1 MNNEF
6 LPAYKVYQQVIDLEL
21 YYAFVDLVVH
31 TSQEEKAWEIYR
43 NIVDTQIWQ
52 QKAEGQNYFEAY
64 NLRYPGEVLERFE
77 EKLGKDVRII
87 RALAL
92 ALGKTRALQ
101 LDNMFVGNQRGS
113 FLQMIRRTSNGDVYL
128 QGALYLLETDMPR
141 RHALLDELAATE
153 YAKTEDALFV
163 LSLFDDQEEGYRTM
177 HSQLLRL
184 LGKERTLSLPE
195 NCGVL
200 EWLVQHYAPYIKSY
214 RGKSDLVLRTLTKF
228 FRMNMKPDSREFSI
242 LTDAGYSGEEI
253 ILTNSLCVWADRIPD
268 RISWNGTT
276 AEKIASAC
284 CQMLLNQP
292 DGLSEGLYAYVGWL
306 FGRYERFA
314 VQYNGYPNLWE
325 AIKKE
330 LIPSAPQTMIWMLK
344 TVKKEFPYRFDAF
357 DPQYDILAKE
367 VPQGDYWE
375 LFTDQ
380 MLCSCGKTPIIQWLA
395 RYRELTGADYCDG
408 FQEWHRSSDRA
419 FALLVERKE
428 IRLWQFFEQ
437 HQEDGPSA
445 QSMKLLL
452 GYAMNISSWQGFRFV
467 RRLLQKYTPVQL
479 QKFFG
484 ERFFFHELFVR
495 GNRYSSRDYE
505 FFIKR
510 SFLTEEQHR
519 QLFEW
524 IEASFFQMEPKC
536 YQEFIWC
543 ALQDSDV

>member
-21 YYAFVDLVVH
+21 YYAFVALVVD

-43 NIVDTQIWQ
+43 NIVDTQIWK
-52 QKAEGQNYFEAY
+52 QKAEEQNYFEAY

-101 LDNMFVGNQRGS
+101 SDNMFVGNQRGS
-113 FLQMIRRTSNGDVYL
+113 FLQMVRRTSNGDVYL

-153 YAKTEDALFV
+153 YAKTEEALFV

-177 HSQLLRL
+177 HSQLFRL
-184 LGKERTLSLPE
+184 LEKERTLSLPE

-214 RGKSDLVLRTLTKF
+214 RGKPDLVLRTLTKF

-306 FGRYERFA
+306 FGRYEKFA
-314 VQYNGYPNLWE
+314 VQYNGY
-325 AIKKE
+325 
-330 LIPSAPQTMIWMLK
+330 
-344 TVKKEFPYRFDAF
+344 
-357 DPQYDILAKE
+357 
-367 VPQGDYWE
+367 
-375 LFTDQ
+375 
-380 MLCSCGKTPIIQWLA
+380 
-395 RYRELTGADYCDG
+395 
-408 FQEWHRSSDRA
+408 
-419 FALLVERKE
+419 
-428 IRLWQFFEQ
+428 
-437 HQEDGPSA
+437 
-445 QSMKLLL
+445 L
-452 GYAMNISSWQGFRFV
+452 GGGQ
-467 RRLLQKYTPVQL
+467 
-479 QKFFG
+479 
-484 ERFFFHELFVR
+484 
-495 GNRYSSRDYE
+495 
-505 FFIKR
+505 KR
-510 SFLTEEQHR
+510 SYTVCTTDNNLDAEKHQKR
-519 QLFEW
+519 IPVSL
-524 IEASFFQMEPKC
+524 
-536 YQEFIWC
+536 
-543 ALQDSDV
+543 

>member
-6 LPAYKVYQQVIDLEL
+6 LPAYKVYQQAIDLEL

-52 QKAEGQNYFEAY
+52 QKEEEQNYFEAY

-101 LDNMFVGNQRGS
+101 SDNMFVGNQRGS
-113 FLQMIRRTSNGDVYL
+113 FLQMVRRTSNGDVYL

-184 LGKERTLSLPE
+184 LGNERTLSLPE

-214 RGKSDLVLRTLTKF
+214 RGKPDLVLRTLTKF

-242 LTDAGYSGEEI
+242 LTDAGYSGQEI
-253 ILTNSLCVWADRIPD
+253 ILTNSLCVWADRIRD

-276 AEKIASAC
+276 AD
-284 CQMLLNQP
+284 N
-292 DGLSEGLYAYVGWL
+292 
-306 FGRYERFA
+306 
-314 VQYNGYPNLWE
+314 NLDAE
-325 AIKKE
+325 NHQKG
-330 LIPSAPQTMIWMLK
+330 IPVSL
-344 TVKKEFPYRFDAF
+344 
-357 DPQYDILAKE
+357 
-367 VPQGDYWE
+367 
-375 LFTDQ
+375 
-380 MLCSCGKTPIIQWLA
+380 
-395 RYRELTGADYCDG
+395 
-408 FQEWHRSSDRA
+408 
-419 FALLVERKE
+419 
-428 IRLWQFFEQ
+428 
-437 HQEDGPSA
+437 
-445 QSMKLLL
+445 
-452 GYAMNISSWQGFRFV
+452 
-467 RRLLQKYTPVQL
+467 
-479 QKFFG
+479 
-484 ERFFFHELFVR
+484 
-495 GNRYSSRDYE
+495 
-505 FFIKR
+505 
-510 SFLTEEQHR
+510 
-519 QLFEW
+519 
-524 IEASFFQMEPKC
+524 
-536 YQEFIWC
+536 
-543 ALQDSDV
+543 

>member
-101 LDNMFVGNQRGS
+101 SDNMFVGNQRGS

-214 RGKSDLVLRTLTKF
+214 RGKSDL
-228 FRMNMKPDSREFSI
+228 
-242 LTDAGYSGEEI
+242 
-253 ILTNSLCVWADRIPD
+253 
-268 RISWNGTT
+268 
-276 AEKIASAC
+276 
-284 CQMLLNQP
+284 
-292 DGLSEGLYAYVGWL
+292 
-306 FGRYERFA
+306 
-314 VQYNGYPNLWE
+314 
-325 AIKKE
+325 
-330 LIPSAPQTMIWMLK
+330 
-344 TVKKEFPYRFDAF
+344 
-357 DPQYDILAKE
+357 
-367 VPQGDYWE
+367 
-375 LFTDQ
+375 
-380 MLCSCGKTPIIQWLA
+380 
-395 RYRELTGADYCDG
+395 
-408 FQEWHRSSDRA
+408 
-419 FALLVERKE
+419 ALLVERKE

-505 FFIKR
+505 LFIKR

-524 IEASFFQMEPKC
+524 IDTSFFQMEPER

-543 ALQDSDV
+543 ALQNSDVQRLYDRRLLASVLRSLLSSGKYAGCRADHLKEKLYSKEELEADQKADAEKAEREERLRREQEHQKKCERLEQTYDGTMSSLKEFTKSFYYDRDVKEAMDMVYEKLREQPAGCAAAFAADELEQFFKLCGDLARYNPGDEQKILNMARTMMGGLAA

>member
-200 EWLVQHYAPYIKSY
+200 EWLVQHYAVPFP
-214 RGKSDLVLRTLTKF
+214 V
-228 FRMNMKPDSREFSI
+228 
-242 LTDAGYSGEEI
+242 
-253 ILTNSLCVWADRIPD
+253 
-268 RISWNGTT
+268 SW
-276 AEKIASAC
+276 
-284 CQMLLNQP
+284 
-292 DGLSEGLYAYVGWL
+292 
-306 FGRYERFA
+306 
-314 VQYNGYPNLWE
+314 
-325 AIKKE
+325 
-330 LIPSAPQTMIWMLK
+330 
-344 TVKKEFPYRFDAF
+344 TVKMKKKQKET
-357 DPQYDILAKE
+357 QDILSYHTQAAGCSDKARAKASGGRQPIE
-367 VPQGDYWE
+367 E
-375 LFTDQ
+375 
-380 MLCSCGKTPIIQWLA
+380 CG
-395 RYRELTGADYCDG
+395 RTG
-408 FQEWHRSSDRA
+408 
-419 FALLVERKE
+419 L
-428 IRLWQFFEQ
+428 
-437 HQEDGPSA
+437 
-445 QSMKLLL
+445 
-452 GYAMNISSWQGFRFV
+452 
-467 RRLLQKYTPVQL
+467 
-479 QKFFG
+479 
-484 ERFFFHELFVR
+484 
-495 GNRYSSRDYE
+495 
-505 FFIKR
+505 
-510 SFLTEEQHR
+510 
-519 QLFEW
+519 
-524 IEASFFQMEPKC
+524 
-536 YQEFIWC
+536 
-543 ALQDSDV
+543 

>member
-101 LDNMFVGNQRGS
+101 SDNMFVGNQRGS

-141 RHALLDELAATE
+141 RHALLDKLAATE

-253 ILTNSLCVWADRIPD
+253 ILTNSLCVWADRIRD

-292 DGLSEGLYAYVGWL
+292 DGLSEGLYAYVGS
-306 FGRYERFA
+306 
-314 VQYNGYPNLWE
+314 V
-325 AIKKE
+325 
-330 LIPSAPQTMIWMLK
+330 
-344 TVKKEFPYRFDAF
+344 
-357 DPQYDILAKE
+357 
-367 VPQGDYWE
+367 
-375 LFTDQ
+375 
-380 MLCSCGKTPIIQWLA
+380 
-395 RYRELTGADYCDG
+395 
-408 FQEWHRSSDRA
+408 
-419 FALLVERKE
+419 
-428 IRLWQFFEQ
+428 
-437 HQEDGPSA
+437 
-445 QSMKLLL
+445 
-452 GYAMNISSWQGFRFV
+452 
-467 RRLLQKYTPVQL
+467 
-479 QKFFG
+479 
-484 ERFFFHELFVR
+484 
-495 GNRYSSRDYE
+495 
-505 FFIKR
+505 
-510 SFLTEEQHR
+510 
-519 QLFEW
+519 
-524 IEASFFQMEPKC
+524 
-536 YQEFIWC
+536 
-543 ALQDSDV
+543 